1 MTLLVP
7 NHTRSYMPLRGGIA
21 IAGSTARVLGTLG
34 LVLTADGADRWI
46 LTAHH
51 VLARSGVPLADDE
64 PVFQPAEG
72 SGQKVALTR
81 GDRADAIL
89 DAAAARVLDS
99 VPSVGEILGIG
110 PVAPVGDPEPGMRV
124 IKAGIATGVTEG
136 VIDRV
141 DGDTVRIVVPPGYPS
156 KYELTEVSDS
166 GSVWIEQGAGAP
178 VALHRAGN
186 DTGVEVALA
195 TPLPRILD
203 AFGLRVVSARPAPP
217 PPGPGNAERPDAL
230 PTDP

>member
-7 NHTRSYMPLRGGIA
+7 NHTRSYLPIRGGIA

-72 SGQKVALTR
+72 SGEKVALTR
-81 GDRADAIL
+81 RDRADATL
-89 DAAAARVLDS
+89 DAAAARVLDGIA
-99 VPSVGEILGIG
+99 SVGEILGIG
-110 PVAPVGDPEPGMRV
+110 PVAPVRDPEPGMRV

-136 VIDRV
+136 VIERV
-141 DGDTVRIVVPPGYPS
+141 DADTVRIVVPPGYPS

-166 GSVWIEQGAGAP
+166 GAAWVEQGTGAP

-203 AFGLRVVSARPAPP
+203 AFGLRVVSARAAPA
-217 PPGPGNAERPDAL
+217 PPGPGDTEHPDAVSAG
-230 PTDP
+230 P